1 MAMKRQLSIILI
13 FFLSQF
19 ISLKSQDVF
28 WADTIFSC
36 SSEITKEAYSPI
48 QVLGKYNV
56 MPTFGK
62 TPCAWTLVYAKRR
75 NQWIEL
81 GFAKK
86 IIAQQLIINENI
98 NYSAIAKIIL
108 FDEKNNQREIFS
120 NPAPKMKSD
129 KGRFFNIIF
138 KNDDFIVSKVRI
150 ELNTANFYDDY
161 QIDAVGITEKKD
173 TIFPRINLD
182 KNSQYK
188 DNIERL
194 SDNVNSNYSDLAPII
209 SPDGRILFFTREG
222 DPRNLGGP
230 NDQDIWYSNIDSNG
244 NFEKAE
250 NIGPPLNNAYS
261 NFAISV
267 TPDGNSLVVGNIY
280 LKKNTTQKQGVSIS
294 HRQNYYWSYPEPL
307 SINNYYNKSRAS
319 TSYYAND
326 SKTLLFGIVRDD
338 SYDSYDLYV
347 SFLQSDG
354 IWSEPK
360 NLGPEIN
367 TVGEELSPFLASDL
381 TTLYF
386 SSNSYPGYGK
396 NDIFMSRRLDST
408 WQHWSEPINLG
419 DRINTPEWDA
429 YFSVPASGEY
439 AYFVSYRDPIHRE
452 DIYRIKL
459 PQSLKPESVVLL
471 SGKVLNSKTNT
482 PISAKIVYE
491 ELPQGKEVGTAISN
505 DSTGE
510 YKITLPGN
518 KKYGFRA
525 TAENFIGISENIDLT
540 NLAEYQ
546 ELKRDLYLVP
556 IQKGEKFKINNI
568 FFEFGKFDLLPESY
582 PELNRLAEFL
592 QKNPEIKIQINGY
605 TDNIGTNKDN
615 QILSQKRADAVR
627 DYLISKGIE
636 ANRIGAIGYGEK
648 VPIATNETDEGRAL
662 NRRVEFEIL
671 EKEK

>member
-1 MAMKRQLSIILI
+1 MAMKRQVSIIVI
-13 FFLSQF
+13 FFLAEI

-36 SSEITKEAYSPI
+36 SSEITNESNSPI

-56 MPTFGK
+56 MPNFGK

-81 GFAKK
+81 GFAKN
-86 IIAQQLIINENI
+86 IIAQQVIINENY
-98 NYSAIAKIIL
+98 NYSAIAKVIL
-108 FDEKNNQREIFS
+108 FDEKNNQKIVFS
-120 NPAPKMKSD
+120 NPDPKMKSD

-150 ELNTANFYDDY
+150 ELNTSNFWDDY

-173 TIFPRINLD
+173 TIFPQINLE
-182 KNSQYK
+182 KSSEYQN
-188 DNIERL
+188 NIERL
-194 SDNVNSNYSDLAPII
+194 NDNVNSNYSDLAPLI
-209 SPDGRILFFTREG
+209 SPDGKILFFTREG
-222 DPRNLGGP
+222 DPRNLGGA
-230 NDQDIWYSNIDSNG
+230 NDQDIWYSIIDSNG
-244 NFEKAE
+244 IFEKAE

-267 TPDGNSLVVGNIY
+267 TPDGNSLIVGNIY
-280 LKKNTTQKQGVSIS
+280 TQNEPPMQGVSIS
-294 HRQNYYWSYPEPL
+294 HLQNDKWNYPEPL
-307 SINNYYNKSRAS
+307 KINNYYNKSRYS
-319 TSYYAND
+319 TFYYAND

-338 SYDSYDLYV
+338 SYGSYDLYV

-354 IWSEPK
+354 SWSEPK

-367 TVGEELSPFLASDL
+367 TAGDELSPFLASDL
-381 TTLYF
+381 ATLYF

-419 DRINTPEWDA
+419 NQINTPEWDA

-439 AYFVSYRDPIHRE
+439 AYLVSYRDGIYRE

-459 PQSLKPESVVLL
+459 PQSLKPESVVLI
-471 SGKVLNSKTNT
+471 SGKVLNSKTNA
-482 PISAKIVYE
+482 PILAKIVYE

-525 TAENFIGISENIDLT
+525 TAEGFLGISENIDLT
-540 NLAEYQ
+540 NLVEYQ

-556 IQKGEKFKINNI
+556 VQKGAKFLINNI
-568 FFEFGKFDLLPESY
+568 FFEFGKFNLLPESY

-592 QKNPEIKIQINGY
+592 KKNPEIRIKISGY
-605 TDNIGTNKDN
+605 TDNIGSTEDN

-627 DYLISKGIE
+627 EYLISKGIE
-636 ANRIGAIGYGEK
+636 VERITTLGYGEK
-648 VPIATNETDEGRAL
+648 DPIATNKTEKGRAL
-662 NRRVEFEIL
+662 NRRVEFEIS
-671 EKEK
+671 EDTK

>member
-1 MAMKRQLSIILI
+1 MAMKRQVSIIVI
-13 FFLSQF
+13 FFLAEI

-36 SSEITKEAYSPI
+36 SSEITNESNSPI

-56 MPTFGK
+56 MPNFGK

-81 GFAKK
+81 GFAKN
-86 IIAQQLIINENI
+86 IIAQQVIINENY
-98 NYSAIAKIIL
+98 NYSAIAKVIL
-108 FDEKNNQREIFS
+108 FDEKNNQKIVFS
-120 NPAPKMKSD
+120 NPDPKMKSD

-150 ELNTANFYDDY
+150 ELNTSNFWDDY

-173 TIFPRINLD
+173 TIFPQINLE
-182 KNSQYK
+182 KSSEYQN
-188 DNIERL
+188 NIERL
-194 SDNVNSNYSDLAPII
+194 NDNVNSNYSDLAPLI
-209 SPDGRILFFTREG
+209 SPDGKILFFTREG
-222 DPRNLGGP
+222 DPRNLGGA
-230 NDQDIWYSNIDSNG
+230 NDQDIWYSIIDSNG
-244 NFEKAE
+244 IFEKAE

-267 TPDGNSLVVGNIY
+267 TPDGNSLIVGNIY
-280 LKKNTTQKQGVSIS
+280 TQNEPPMQGVSIS
-294 HRQNYYWSYPEPL
+294 HLQNDKWNYPEPL
-307 SINNYYNKSRAS
+307 KINNYYNKSRYS
-319 TSYYAND
+319 TFYYAND

-338 SYDSYDLYV
+338 SYGSYDLYV

-354 IWSEPK
+354 SWSEPK

-367 TVGEELSPFLASDL
+367 TAGDELSPFLASDL
-381 TTLYF
+381 ATLYF

-408 WQHWSEPINLG
+408 WEHWSEPINLG
-419 DRINTPEWDA
+419 NQINTPEWDA

-439 AYFVSYRDPIHRE
+439 AYLVSYRDGIYRE

-459 PQSLKPESVVLL
+459 PQSLKPESVVLI
-471 SGKVLNSKTNT
+471 SGKVLNSKTNA
-482 PISAKIVYE
+482 PILAKIVYE

-525 TAENFIGISENIDLT
+525 TAEGFLGISENIDLT
-540 NLAEYQ
+540 NLVEYQ

-556 IQKGEKFKINNI
+556 VQKGAKFLINNI
-568 FFEFGKFDLLPESY
+568 FFEFGKFNLLPESY

-592 QKNPEIKIQINGY
+592 KKNPEIRIKISGY
-605 TDNIGTNKDN
+605 TDNIGSTEDN

-627 DYLISKGIE
+627 EYLISKGIE
-636 ANRIGAIGYGEK
+636 VERITTLGYGEK
-648 VPIATNETDEGRAL
+648 DPIATNKTEKGRAL
-662 NRRVEFEIL
+662 NRRVEFEIS
-671 EKEK
+671 EDTK

>member
-1 MAMKRQLSIILI
+1 MKRQVSIIVI
-13 FFLSQF
+13 FFLAEI

-36 SSEITKEAYSPI
+36 SSEITNESNSPI

-56 MPTFGK
+56 MPNFGK

-81 GFAKK
+81 GFAKN
-86 IIAQQLIINENI
+86 IIAQQVIINENY
-98 NYSAIAKIIL
+98 NYSAIAKVIL
-108 FDEKNNQREIFS
+108 FDEKNNQKIVFS
-120 NPAPKMKSD
+120 NPDPKMKSD

-150 ELNTANFYDDY
+150 ELNTSNFWDDY

-173 TIFPRINLD
+173 TIFPQINLE
-182 KNSQYK
+182 KSSEYQN
-188 DNIERL
+188 NIERL
-194 SDNVNSNYSDLAPII
+194 NDNVNSNYSDLAPLI
-209 SPDGRILFFTREG
+209 SPDGKILFFTREG
-222 DPRNLGGP
+222 DPRNLGGA
-230 NDQDIWYSNIDSNG
+230 NDQDIWYSIIDSNG
-244 NFEKAE
+244 IFEKAE

-267 TPDGNSLVVGNIY
+267 TPDGNSLIVGNIY
-280 LKKNTTQKQGVSIS
+280 TQNEPPMQGVSIS
-294 HRQNYYWSYPEPL
+294 HLQNDKWNYPEPL
-307 SINNYYNKSRAS
+307 KINNYYNKSRYS
-319 TSYYAND
+319 TFYYAND

-338 SYDSYDLYV
+338 SYGSYDLYV

-354 IWSEPK
+354 SWSEPK

-367 TVGEELSPFLASDL
+367 TAGDELSPFLASDL
-381 TTLYF
+381 ATLYF

-419 DRINTPEWDA
+419 NQINTPEWDA

-439 AYFVSYRDPIHRE
+439 AYLVSYRDGIYRE

-459 PQSLKPESVVLL
+459 PQSLKPESVVLI
-471 SGKVLNSKTNT
+471 SGKVLNSKTNA
-482 PISAKIVYE
+482 PILAKIVYE

-525 TAENFIGISENIDLT
+525 TAEGFLGISENIDLT
-540 NLAEYQ
+540 NLVEYQ

-556 IQKGEKFKINNI
+556 VQKGAKFLINNI
-568 FFEFGKFDLLPESY
+568 FFEFGKFNLLPESY

-592 QKNPEIKIQINGY
+592 KKNPEIRIKISGY
-605 TDNIGTNKDN
+605 TDNIGSTEDN

-627 DYLISKGIE
+627 EYLISKGIE
-636 ANRIGAIGYGEK
+636 VERITTLGYGEK
-648 VPIATNETDEGRAL
+648 DPIATNKTEKGRAL
-662 NRRVEFEIL
+662 NRRVEFEIS
-671 EKEK
+671 EDTK

>member
-1 MAMKRQLSIILI
+1 MAMKRQVSIIVI
-13 FFLSQF
+13 FFLAEI

-36 SSEITKEAYSPI
+36 SSEITKESNSPI

-56 MPTFGK
+56 MPNFGK

-81 GFAKK
+81 GFAKN
-86 IIAQQLIINENI
+86 IIAQQVIINENY
-98 NYSAIAKIIL
+98 NYSAIAKVIL
-108 FDEKNNQREIFS
+108 FDEKNNQKIVFS
-120 NPAPKMKSD
+120 NPDPKMKSD

-150 ELNTANFYDDY
+150 ELNTSNFWDDY

-173 TIFPRINLD
+173 TIFPQINLE
-182 KNSQYK
+182 KSSEYQN
-188 DNIERL
+188 NIERL
-194 SDNVNSNYSDLAPII
+194 NDNVNSNYSDLAPLI
-209 SPDGRILFFTREG
+209 SPDGKILFFTREG
-222 DPRNLGGP
+222 DPRNLGGA
-230 NDQDIWYSNIDSNG
+230 NDQDIWYSIIDSNG
-244 NFEKAE
+244 IFEKAE

-267 TPDGNSLVVGNIY
+267 TPDGNSLIVGNIY
-280 LKKNTTQKQGVSIS
+280 TQNEPPMQGVSIS
-294 HRQNYYWSYPEPL
+294 HLQNDKWNYPEPL
-307 SINNYYNKSRAS
+307 KINNYYNKSRYS
-319 TSYYAND
+319 TFYYAND

-338 SYDSYDLYV
+338 SYGSYDLYV
-347 SFLQSDG
+347 SILQSDG
-354 IWSEPK
+354 SWSEPK

-367 TVGEELSPFLASDL
+367 TAGDELSPFLASDL
-381 TTLYF
+381 ATLYF

-419 DRINTPEWDA
+419 NQINTPEWDA

-439 AYFVSYRDPIHRE
+439 AYLVSYRDGIYRE

-459 PQSLKPESVVLL
+459 PQSLKPESVVLI
-471 SGKVLNSKTNT
+471 SGKVLNSKTNA
-482 PISAKIVYE
+482 PILAKIVYE

-525 TAENFIGISENIDLT
+525 TAEGFLGISENIDLT
-540 NLAEYQ
+540 NLVEYQ

-556 IQKGEKFKINNI
+556 VQKGAKFLINNI
-568 FFEFGKFDLLPESY
+568 FFEFGKFNLLPESY

-592 QKNPEIKIQINGY
+592 KKNPEIRIKISGY
-605 TDNIGTNKDN
+605 TDNIGSTEDN

-627 DYLISKGIE
+627 EYLISKGIE
-636 ANRIGAIGYGEK
+636 VERITTLGYGEK
-648 VPIATNETDEGRAL
+648 DPIATNKTEKGRAL
-662 NRRVEFEIL
+662 NRRVEFEIS
-671 EKEK
+671 EDTK